1 MGLRD
6 FPIYFLFQDFTCT
19 STFPSQIKGRM
30 DPACMEIE
38 INVWW
43 LYICL
48 WNWNSLI
55 KHEKLPRNY
64 EQCNVSDMNIYIYIY
79 IKPAFHS
86 LKKWRETV
94 EPQSHY
100 PDRRVRWEKEIKE
113 IRKGKGNKIYKKYR
127 KKIKRREARKKGEAW
142 RDT

>member
-1 MGLRD
+1 MCDG
-6 FPIYFLFQDFTCT
+6 YT
-19 STFPSQIKGRM
+19 SVYET
-30 DPACMEIE
+30 EILLLNMKSCQGTMN
-38 INVWW
+38 NVMWATW
-43 LYICL
+43 
-48 WNWNSLI
+48 
-55 KHEKLPRNY
+55 
-64 EQCNVSDMNIYIYIY
+64 IYIYIY